1 MNSNKYLQM
10 HSHAIDFFQAW
21 YNFVKYQQSLR
32 VEVDLGRMRWMQRTP
47 AMAEG
52 ITDQVWS
59 LKELLTFRA
68 PIQ

>member
-1 MNSNKYLQM
+1 MNYSKVLQI

-21 YNFVKYQQSLR
+21 YNFVKPHHSLR
-32 VEVDLGRMRWMQRTP
+32 IEINMGRKRWMQRTP

-52 ITDQVWS
+52 LTDHVWC
-59 LKELLTFRA
+59 LKELLTFKV